1 MRGIIVGLGLGI
13 IGGGAMIPLGPV
25 FAKEAL
31 HGDSATFGVLM
42 TALGVGA
49 AIGVVVLLVF
59 QQRLPREVVF
69 ESSLMTC
76 GVLLGLA
83 ASVTALFPAA
93 ILIGF
98 VGALAGTAYVTGFT
112 ALQENVHDEIRG
124 RTFATLYT
132 VIRLCLLLAL
142 IVSPLWADF
151 WDWVVGRFT
160 TTHAATFAGVT
171 YGFPGSRLALWGG
184 ALIMFGGGWWA
195 RRSMMVERRRAASGA
210 PDVSG
215 SS

>member
-1 MRGIIVGLGLGI
+1 
-13 IGGGAMIPLGPV
+13 
-25 FAKEAL
+25 
-31 HGDSATFGVLM
+31 
-42 TALGVGA
+42 
-49 AIGVVVLLVF
+49 LLV

-69 ESSLMTC
+69 ESALMVC
-76 GVLLGLA
+76 GVMLALA
-83 ASVTALFPAA
+83 ASVTSLFPAA
-93 ILIGF
+93 LLIGL

-132 VIRLCLLLAL
+132 VIRMCLLLAL

-160 TTHAATFAGVT
+160 TTHAATLAGVT

-195 RRSMMVERRRAASGA
+195 RRSMMVARRRE
-210 PDVSG
+210 VSTLPEQDG
-215 SS
+215 SR